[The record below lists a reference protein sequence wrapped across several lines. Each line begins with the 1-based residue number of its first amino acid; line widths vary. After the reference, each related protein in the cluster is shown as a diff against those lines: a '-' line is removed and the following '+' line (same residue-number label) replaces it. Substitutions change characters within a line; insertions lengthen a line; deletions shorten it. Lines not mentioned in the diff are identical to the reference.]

1 MSDGSSDP
9 TLPAGILDGDTAIG
23 KRVPRESAKRLVA
36 GRGRYVGDISL
47 PRMLHLAFL
56 RSPYAHAIIGDI
68 DISAAAAVPG
78 VTHVITGRQ
87 VAEVCAPLMGVA
99 HHRPGHRSAPQHV
112 MAVEKTCWQ
121 GEPVVAVLAE
131 SRAIAE
137 DAAELI
143 EVDWQ
148 DLPAVVDAA
157 DALSPDAPVLHA
169 EMGDNLAFQ
178 FDVDTGDADAAFA
191 AAHTVVEHDFRF
203 DSQTPLTL
211 EPRGL
216 IADFDPSTGGITVHH
231 SGQSPFQ
238 MQDILSEN
246 LGIPEH
252 RVRVICPDVG
262 GGFGLKVNVYG
273 DEIAVAAISKIVGRP
288 VRFLA
293 DRLESF
299 VSDIHARD
307 HVVTARMAV
316 DADGAITAMEMD
328 DLAALGAYGM
338 ARRFSVAE
346 GMMAVT
352 MMGAPYRFENYRART
367 RNVYVNKPLVGVYR
381 GVGMPFA
388 CVAQEV
394 LADKAAAALDMD
406 PVAFRRQNY
415 RRLDELPYTS
425 PGGAKVDTASFAACL
440 DKLTAAMD
448 YDHLRAEQ
456 AELCGQGVW
465 RGIGIA
471 TFIEQTAY
479 GPPYYGPSLARISVQ
494 DGCTVKL
501 EPSGKVRCITSIT
514 DQGQGTWTGIA
525 QVVASSLGI
534 PVDDVEIHA
543 GDSAT
548 TPFGGGAW
556 ASRGMAIGG
565 EAALKA
571 SLALRANILALAGAI
586 TQADPAKLALR
597 AGEVVNMETGMA
609 SISLAEV
616 GRVGYFRQDTLP
628 GDFDVELTVT
638 HNHAH
643 NHQLYY
649 TANGVQGAYVEVDI
663 ETGFIRLL
671 GHWAVDDCGR
681 IINPLM
687 VDEQVRGGVV
697 QGLGAALFEQCLYS
711 EDGQLQNGTM
721 ADYLAPMAAEMPDIV
736 VEHVE
741 TPEASTRLGAK
752 GVGEAGT
759 IGAIGVMWSAVNDAL
774 RPLGASIHHQPFTP
788 ERVLDALDRANA
800 GSENGT

>member
-1 MSDGSSDP
+1 MADTEPQRD
-9 TLPAGILDGDTAIG
+9 LPSGILDGDTAIG
-23 KRVPRESAKRLVA
+23 KRMPRENAKRLVA

-56 RSPYAHAIIGDI
+56 RSPYAHAEIGEI
-68 DISAAAAVPG
+68 DTSEAEAVPG
-78 VTHVITGRQ
+78 VTHVVTGRQ
-87 VAEVCAPLMGVA
+87 VAEVCAPLLGVA
-99 HHRPGHRSAPQHV
+99 HHRPGHRSPPQHV
-112 MAVEKTCWQ
+112 MAVDKAHWQ

-137 DAAELI
+137 DAVELLD
-143 EVDWQ
+143 VDWH
-148 DLPAVVDAA
+148 DLPAVVDGEAALAA
-157 DALSPDAPVLHA
+157 DAPVIHA
-169 EMGDNLAFQ
+169 EMGDNLAMEFEIAA
-178 FDVDTGDADAAFA
+178 GDAKAAFA
-191 AAHTVVEHDFRF
+191 SAHAVFEHDFHF
-203 DSQTPLTL
+203 DGQTPLSL

-216 IADFDPSTGGITVHH
+216 IADYDPSTGSITVHH

-238 MQDILSEN
+238 MQDILSEH
-246 LGIPEH
+246 LGIPEQK
-252 RVRVICPDVG
+252 VRVICPDVG

-273 DEIAVAAISKIVGRP
+273 DELAVAAISKIVGRP

-293 DRLESF
+293 DRLEAF
-299 VSDIHARD
+299 VSDIQSRD
-307 HVVTARMAV
+307 HVVRARMAV
-316 DADGAITAMEMD
+316 AADGSIAAMEMD
-328 DLAALGAYGM
+328 DVAALGAFGM

-352 MMGAPYRFENYRART
+352 MMGAPYRFENYWGRT

-388 CVAQEV
+388 CAAQEV
-394 LADKAAAALDMD
+394 LADKAAAALEMD

-415 RRLDELPYTS
+415 RRLDELPYTA
-425 PGGAKVDTASFAACL
+425 PGGAKVDTASFDACL
-440 DKLTAAMD
+440 TKLTAAMD
-448 YDHLRAEQ
+448 YDQLRAEQ
-456 AELCGQGVW
+456 LDLREQGIW
-465 RGIGIA
+465 RGVGIA

-479 GPPYYGPSLARISVQ
+479 GPPYYGPSQARISVQ

-514 DQGQGTWTGIA
+514 DQGQGTWIGIA

-534 PVDDVEIHA
+534 SVDDVEIHA

-548 TPFGGGAW
+548 SPFGGGAW

-586 TQADPAKLALR
+586 TQADPAALAIR
-597 AGEVVNMETGMA
+597 AGEVVNAETGMA

-616 GRVGYFRQDTLP
+616 GRIGYFRQDTLP
-628 GDFDVELTVT
+628 GDFEVELTVT

-649 TANGVQGAYVEVDI
+649 TANGVQGASIEVDI

-671 GHWAVDDCGR
+671 GHWAADDCGR

-697 QGLGAALFEQCLYS
+697 QGLGAALYEQCLYS

-752 GVGEAGT
+752 GIGEAGT

-788 ERVLDALDRANA
+788 ERVLDALDQAR
-800 GSENGT
+800 NGA

>member
-1 MSDGSSDP
+1 MADDR
-9 TLPAGILDGDTAIG
+9 LPAGILDGNTAIG
-23 KRVPRESAKRLVA
+23 KRLPRENAKRLVA
-36 GRGRYVGDISL
+36 GRGRYVGDITL

-56 RSPYAHAIIGDI
+56 RSPYAHAGIGEI
-68 DISAAAAVPG
+68 DTSGAEAVPG
-78 VTHVITGRQ
+78 VARVITGRQ
-87 VAEVCAPLMGVA
+87 VAEICAPLLGVA

-112 MAVEKTCWQ
+112 MAVDRAYWQ

-137 DAAELI
+137 DATELLDI
-143 EVDWQ
+143 EWEER
-148 DLPAVVDAA
+148 PAVVDREAA
-157 DALSPDAPVLHA
+157 LAPGAPVLHA
-169 EMGDNLAFQ
+169 EMGDNLAFE
-178 FDVDTGDADAAFA
+178 FAVEAGDAQAAFA
-191 AAHTVVEHDFRF
+191 DADMVVEHDFHF
-203 DSQTPLTL
+203 DSQTPLSL
-211 EPRGL
+211 ETRGL
-216 IADFDPSTGGITVHH
+216 IADFDPSTGGLTVHH

-238 MQDILSEN
+238 MQDILSDL

-262 GGFGLKVNVYG
+262 GGFGLKINVFG

-307 HVVTARMAV
+307 HVVRARMAV
-316 DADGAITAMEMD
+316 GADGSIKAMEMD
-328 DLAALGAYGM
+328 DVAALGAFGM

-352 MMGAPYRFENYRART
+352 MMGAPYRFENYSART
-367 RNVYVNKPLVGVYR
+367 RNAYVNKPLVGVYR

-388 CVAQEV
+388 CAAQEL
-394 LADKAAAALDMD
+394 LADKAAAALGQD

-415 RRLDELPYTS
+415 RRLDELPYTA
-425 PGGAKVDTASFAACL
+425 PGGAKVDTASFDACL
-440 DKLTAAMD
+440 TKLTLAMD
-448 YDHLRAEQ
+448 YDQLRAEQ
-456 AELCGQGVW
+456 VELRSQGVW

-479 GPPYYGPSLARISVQ
+479 GPPYYGPSLARVSVQ

-514 DQGQGTWTGIA
+514 DQGQGTWIGIA
-525 QVVASSLGI
+525 QVVASSLGV
-534 PVDDVEIHA
+534 PVDDVKIHA

-548 TPFGGGAW
+548 SPYGGGAW

-586 TQADPAKLALR
+586 TQADPATLAIR
-597 AGEVVNMETGMA
+597 AGEVVNAETGVA

-628 GDFDVELTVT
+628 GDFEVELTVT
-638 HNHAH
+638 HSHAH
-643 NHQLYY
+643 NQQLYY
-649 TANGVQGAYVEVDI
+649 TANGVQGASLEVDI

-697 QGLGAALFEQCLYS
+697 QGIGAALFEQCLYS

-741 TPEASTRLGAK
+741 TPETSTRLGAK
-752 GVGEAGT
+752 GIGEAGT
-759 IGAIGVMWSAVNDAL
+759 IGAIGVMWCAVNDAL

-788 ERVLDALDRANA
+788 ERVLHALDQAKSGAKNGA
-800 GSENGT
+800 KNGT

>member
-1 MSDGSSDP
+1 MADLSGGILDGIP
-9 TLPAGILDGDTAIG
+9 GGILDGDTAIG
-23 KRVPRESAKRLVA
+23 KRVPRANARRLVA
-36 GRGRYVGDISL
+36 GRGRYVGDITL

-56 RSPYAHAIIGDI
+56 RSPYAHAEIGDI
-68 DISAAAAVPG
+68 DTSVAAAVPG
-78 VTHVITGRQ
+78 VSRVITGRQ
-87 VAEVCAPLMGVA
+87 VAEVCAPLLGVA
-99 HHRPGHRSAPQHV
+99 HHRAGHRSAPQHV
-112 MAVEKTCWQ
+112 MAVDKAYWQ
-121 GEPVVAVLAE
+121 GEPVVAVVAE
-131 SRAIAE
+131 SRAVAE
-137 DAAELI
+137 DAVELI
-143 EVDWQ
+143 EVDWRE
-148 DLPAVVDAA
+148 LPAVVDAA
-157 DALSPDAPVLHA
+157 AALAPDAPVLHA
-169 EMGDNLAFQ
+169 EMGDNLALQ
-178 FDVDTGDADAAFA
+178 FDIAAGDAEAAFA
-191 AAHTVVEHDFRF
+191 EAHRVVEHEFRF
-203 DSQTPLTL
+203 DGQTPLSL

-216 IADFDPSTGGITVHH
+216 IADYDPSTDSMTVHH

-238 MQDILSEN
+238 MQDILSEHLN
-246 LGIPEH
+246 IAEH
-252 RVRVICPDVG
+252 KVRVICPDVG

-273 DEIAVAAISKIVGRP
+273 DELAVAAISKIVGRP

-299 VSDIHARD
+299 SSDIHARI
-307 HVVTARMAV
+307 HTVKARMAV
-316 DADGAITAMEMD
+316 AEDGSITAMEMD
-328 DLAALGAYGM
+328 DLAALGAFGM

-352 MMGAPYRFENYRART
+352 MMGAPYRFENYTART
-367 RNVYVNKPLVGVYR
+367 RNAYVNKPLVGVYR

-415 RRLDELPYTS
+415 RSLAELPYTA
-425 PGGAKVDTASFAACL
+425 PGGAKVDTASFHECL
-440 DKLTAAMD
+440 DKLTSAMD
-448 YDHLRAEQ
+448 YDRLRGEQ
-456 AELCGQGVW
+456 AELHGQGVW

-514 DQGQGTWTGIA
+514 DQGQGTWVGIA

-548 TPFGGGAW
+548 APFGGGAW

-571 SLALRANILALAGAI
+571 ALSLRANILALAGAI
-586 TQADPAKLALR
+586 TQADPAALAIR
-597 AGEVVNMETGMA
+597 NGEVVNIETGMS
-609 SISLAEV
+609 SISLAEL
-616 GRVGYFRQDTLP
+616 GRIGYFRQDTLP
-628 GDFDVELTVT
+628 GDFEVELTVT

-649 TANGVQGAYVEVDI
+649 TANGVQGAYVEVDRF
-663 ETGFIRLL
+663 TGGIKLL
-671 GHWAVDDCGR
+671 GHWAADDCGR

-697 QGLGAALFEQCLYS
+697 QGIGAALYERCVYS
-711 EDGQLQNGTM
+711 EDGQLLNATM
-721 ADYLAPMAAEMPDIV
+721 ADYIAPMAAEMPDIDV
-736 VEHVE
+736 LHVE

-752 GVGEAGT
+752 GIGEAGT
-759 IGAIGVMWSAVNDAL
+759 IGAIGVLWSAVSDAL
-774 RPLGASIHHQPFTP
+774 RPFGASIHDQPFTP
-788 ERVLDALDRANA
+788 ERVLDAINRAA
-800 GSENGT
+800 DKA